1 MKERIALS
9 KSVDIGN
16 DLQATAFKPN
26 YIYLFEDAVQV
37 YFDPN
42 YIPAMR
48 IAYPTPETKES
59 AGQVVMPQD
68 VADNFKAA
76 LAAVLD
82 LCKVRM
88 ETPYVEPVKEAE
100 PVDAPVRGQGGDK

>member
-9 KSVDIGN
+9 KSVDIGG
-16 DLQATAFKPN
+16 DLQATAFRPN

-42 YIPAMR
+42 HIPSMR
-48 IAYPTPETKES
+48 IAYPNPETKES

-76 LAAVLD
+76 LSAVLD
-82 LCKVRM
+82 LCKGRL
-88 ETPYVEPVKEAE
+88 EKPFVEPVKEAAAE
-100 PVDAPVRGQGGDK
+100 DVRAQGGNK